1 MKVFIEELKSC
12 CLLSTVHSL
21 QVKMMQLLF
30 LWIMMFLL
38 QTGSSEDSLTPTKD
52 VVLAVEGENVTL
64 SCRYSVTV
72 NYLYWYRQKPG
83 SSPQLLMS
91 EYSEKRDGLSFI
103 HQKERKEF
111 HLEISSA
118 AVSDSAVYYCAVKPT
133 VTGNTKTLYKNL
145 WSKDNTILHNSH

>member
-12 CLLSTVHSL
+12 CLLSTVQSL

-38 QTGSSEDSLTPTKD
+38 QTGSSEDSLTPIKD
-52 VVLAVEGENVTL
+52 VVLAEEGENVTL
-64 SCRYSVTV
+64 SCRYSVSV
-72 NYLYWYRQKPG
+72 NNLFWYQQKPG
-83 SSPQLLMS
+83 SSPQFLIS

-118 AVSDSAVYYCAVKPT
+118 VVSHSAVYYCALEPT
-133 VTGNTKTLYKNL
+133 VTGNTKTLYRNL